1 MTRKLALL
9 LEDEALIALNIES
22 TLESVGYEVV
32 SFATCA
38 EALNWLHL
46 NSPSVAILDLHLRD
60 GPSNAVSLL
69 LTERRIPF
77 VVHSGTS
84 GSAAS
89 APDFSAGT
97 WLNKPSSGHDML
109 ASISN
114 ALGATVPR
122 MHEL

>member
-1 MTRKLALL
+1 MTSKVALL
-9 LEDEALIALNIES
+9 LEDEALIALDIES
-22 TLESVGYEVV
+22 TLADDGYEVV

-38 EALNWLHL
+38 EALDWLQL
-46 NSPSVAILDLHLRD
+46 NAPAVAILDLHLRD
-60 GPSNAVSLL
+60 GPSNAVALL
-69 LTERRIPF
+69 LTERGIPF
-77 VVHSGTS
+77 VVHSGIS

-114 ALGATVPR
+114 ALRTTAPR
-122 MHEL
+122 HEL